1 MLKVMI
7 VDDEI
12 IVRVGFQSC
21 INWEAYGCQVV
32 STCESGGDAVEY
44 MNRDVPDIV
53 FTDIMMPGTDG
64 ILFARQLRNN
74 INFSHIP
81 IILLSAKTD
90 NVSKAEGLYAGAD
103 VFIEKPF
110 SMKFLKAQIA
120 SLLNNRKS
128 ILDAFNRSP
137 LMPYSALA
145 TNKSDEIFLKKL
157 NEEIEKHM
165 ADENF
170 SVESLAD
177 IFSLSR
183 SSLQRKVKIISG
195 TTPGEY
201 LRNYRLK
208 RACHLLLESNMRIN
222 EVAFEVGFNSA
233 SYFTKAFFKAYNM
246 TPTDF
251 LAEHAP
257 EKADRQM
264 QGTASG
270 KSTDRN

>member
-1 MLKVMI
+1 MTLFISQNLGGNYHVDVADNVSQALKLL
-7 VDDEI
+7 EKNSYELI
-12 IVRVGFQSC
+12 IS
-21 INWEAYGCQVV
+21 
-32 STCESGGDAVEY
+32 
-44 MNRDVPDIV
+44 
-53 FTDIMMPGTDG
+53 DIMMPGTDG

-110 SMKFLKAQIA
+110 SMKYLKAQIA

-201 LRNYRLK
+201 LRN
-208 RACHLLLESNMRIN
+208 
-222 EVAFEVGFNSA
+222 
-233 SYFTKAFFKAYNM
+233 
-246 TPTDF
+246 
-251 LAEHAP
+251 
-257 EKADRQM
+257 
-264 QGTASG
+264 
-270 KSTDRN
+270 